1 MPCARGQI
9 NNWNWVEAT
18 RPVTDLRGIYL
29 ALRSLNV
36 SWNNPVPILKEWS
49 ELRQSLA
56 QNLDAQAEIQIL
68 KSLATTI
75 EDILELGKPE
85 ITLSNG
91 FKLSWNNGSYQIG
104 INSGRKVIT
113 FSAQFSQAYLT
124 YEKEISK
131 ELEDTIKRIED
142 GRSSIAAEHTNALRN
157 LIENQKKSI
166 ETAKRNLIKE
176 RMNHIETVGNELGY
190 AIRKQRIGKKIKY
203 VLVRQP

>member
-91 FKLSWNNGSYQIG
+91 FKLSWNNGSYRIG
-104 INSGRKVIT
+104 SNSGRKVTT
-113 FSAQFSQAYLT
+113 FSAQLSQAYLT

>member
-1 MPCARGQI
+1 MPCARGRI

-18 RPVTDLRGIYL
+18 RPITDLRGIHL
-29 ALRSLNV
+29 ALQTLGL
-36 SWNNPVPILKEWS
+36 SWTNPLQILGEWN

-56 QNLDAQAEIQIL
+56 KNLDTHAEIQIL

-91 FKLSWNNGSYQIG
+91 FKLSWNNGSYRIG
-104 INSGRKVIT
+104 SNSGRNVAT

-124 YEKEISK
+124 YEKEILE
-131 ELEDTIKRIED
+131 ELEGTIKRIED
-142 GRSSIAAEHTNALRN
+142 GRSSIAADHTNALRN
-157 LIENQKKSI
+157 LVENQKKAI
-166 ETAKRNLIKE
+166 ETAKQNLIEE
-176 RMNHIETVGNELGY
+176 RMNHIETVGSELGY
-190 AIRKQRIGKKIKY
+190 AVRKQRIGKKIKY